1 MANLNEDHGGISIFI
16 IFGKISAF
24 FEDPGQILALL
35 MNFGNKLA
43 FLYIRRSFGKYH
55 IFG

>member
-35 MNFGNKLA
+35 MTFVNNLD
-43 FLYIRRSFGKYH
+43 IRRSFGKYH